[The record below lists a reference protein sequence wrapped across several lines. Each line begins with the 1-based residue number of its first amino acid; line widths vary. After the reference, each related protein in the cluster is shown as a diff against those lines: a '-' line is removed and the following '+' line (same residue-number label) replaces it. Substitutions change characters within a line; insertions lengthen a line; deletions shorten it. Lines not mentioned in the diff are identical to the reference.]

1 MMVLAFYIA
10 SADGLMVEQPD
21 NTSNGHAQ
29 IGSRHHHRQAQ
40 AARIKQRF
48 SGFNH

>member
-29 IGSRHHHRQAQ
+29 IELTTPSQTGTSSSHK
-40 AARIKQRF
+40 AAF
-48 SGFNH
+48 